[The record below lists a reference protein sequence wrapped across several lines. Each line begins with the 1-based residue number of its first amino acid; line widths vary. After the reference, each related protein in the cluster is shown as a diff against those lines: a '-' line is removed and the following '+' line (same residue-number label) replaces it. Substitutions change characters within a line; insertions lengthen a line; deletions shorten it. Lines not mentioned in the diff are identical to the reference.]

1 MVKCAL
7 LINGNYRTFD
17 RCKESILNETK
28 FLNPDIFLNP
38 YDKRYCYHHCVQG
51 SIGFHGE
58 ENIRDDYFQGI
69 DYSNI
74 RVDSYDYFV
83 ESFNKHVLPNIHPKM
98 VLENGSSF
106 LQIYKWIQGIDMI
119 SKYEEIN
126 NLAYDIIILTRFD
139 VIFNSLQHLDFS
151 NISEKV
157 IMNKCSMGYAND
169 QILISTKDNLL
180 KILNFMQYEFF
191 NYTIPTSNDTIP
203 HRVMKNSID
212 ACGIVH
218 EEHSKL
224 LKCILR
230 ENNVECPVA

>member
-1 MVKCAL
+1 MKCAL

-58 ENIRDDYFQGI
+58 ETIQDEHFQGI
-69 DYSNI
+69 NFANI
-74 RVDSYDYFV
+74 RIDSYDYYV
-83 ESFNKHVLPNIHPKM
+83 QSFDRHILPNIHPKM

-106 LQIYKWIQGIDMI
+106 LQITKWLEGINMI
-119 SKYEEIN
+119 TDYESAN
-126 NLAYDIIILTRFD
+126 HMKYDIIILTRFD
-139 VIFNSLQHLDFS
+139 VMFNSLIHLDFS
-151 NISEKV
+151 DIDKKV
-157 IMNKCSMGYAND
+157 IMNKCSMGFAND
-169 QILISTKDNLL
+169 QILISTKENLV
-180 KILNFMQYEFF
+180 KILRFMQKEFYD
-191 NYTIPTSNDTIP
+191 YTIPTSNDTIP

-212 ACGIVH
+212 SCGIIH

-230 ENNVECPVA
+230 ENNFECPVA